1 MNNPDLPYPNGAL
14 PKTDDNPNFGPI
26 ADDFMFFSDEDGNDM
41 IGFGELEDFG
51 QAYFKYVG
59 DESLAYYSVKANGG
73 FTLYTYMTGLNSLAY
88 VSTQA
93 HNISHVT
100 FWTGLPH
107 VTPELGTWS
116 MGLAAVAVGLLFS
129 LAKSSRAYRS
139 AG

>member
-1 MNNPDLPYPNGAL
+1 VNNPDLPYPNGAL

-93 HNISHVT
+93 HNISHVLDRAAACHSRIGHLVDG
-100 FWTGLPH
+100 FSG
-107 VTPELGTWS
+107 S
-116 MGLAAVAVGLLFS
+116 RRRLAV
-129 LAKSSRAYRS
+129 
-139 AG
+139 